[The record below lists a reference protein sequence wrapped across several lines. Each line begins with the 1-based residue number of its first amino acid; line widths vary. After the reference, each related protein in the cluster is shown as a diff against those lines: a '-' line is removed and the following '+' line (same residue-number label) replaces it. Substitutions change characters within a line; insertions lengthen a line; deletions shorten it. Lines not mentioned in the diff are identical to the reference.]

1 MNQPQMQMMMPLT
14 KMAKRLIVINVV
26 IWVVGVLIIQ
36 QMILGE
42 PLLFNWFGLIPYKL
56 INDFWL
62 WQPFTYMFIHSTSV
76 MHVLFNML
84 LLWWLGSELEQRW
97 GSRFFLTYFLTC
109 GIGTGFLYSFCML
122 MYFFISNNHLV
133 LQMPV
138 VGASGAIFGLLLAY
152 GMIFGEKVVYFMMM
166 FPMKAKYFVMLLGAM
181 EILTMMD
188 SGLSGQTANLAHLGG
203 IVVGFIFL
211 TVHARLKRSGG
222 AKRSFA
228 QSRGRKLK
236 LVVDNEKPG
245 QTDAGGGPKYWN

>member
-14 KMAKRLIVINVV
+14 KMAKRLIVINVA

-36 QMILGE
+36 QMIIGE
-42 PLLFNWFGLIPYKL
+42 PVLFNWFGLIPYKL
-56 INDFWL
+56 INDFWV
-62 WQPFTYMFIHSTSV
+62 WQPFTYMFVHSTSV
-76 MHVLFNML
+76 MHVVFNML

-97 GSRFFLTYFLTC
+97 GPRFFLTYYLVC
-109 GIGTGFLYSFCML
+109 GIGSGILYSLCML
-122 MYFFISNNHLV
+122 VYFFVSNNHLA

-203 IVVGFIFL
+203 IVVGFLFL
-211 TVHARLKRSGG
+211 SIHSRMKKNGST
-222 AKRSFA
+222 KRSFG

-245 QTDAGGGPKYWN
+245 PGDAGQGPKYWN

>member
-1 MNQPQMQMMMPLT
+1 MNQPQMQMMPLT
-14 KMAKRLIVINVV
+14 KIAKRLIVINMV

-76 MHVLFNML
+76 MHVIFNML

-97 GSRFFLTYFLTC
+97 GSKFFLTYYLVC

-122 MYFFISNNHLV
+122 MYFFISNNHLA

-152 GMIFGEKVVYFMMM
+152 GMIFGERVVYFMMM

-203 IVVGFIFL
+203 IVVGFVFL
-211 TVHARLKRSGG
+211 TIHARMKKGGTTKRPFG
-222 AKRSFA
+222 

-245 QTDAGGGPKYWN
+245 QSDAGGGPKYWN